1 MLVTFK
7 ILKLYIYIKQ
17 INFTFTFSIIL
28 EQSFNLYK
36 THDSPFILTSMFK
49 EKTSIP

>member
-1 MLVTFK
+1 VLVTFK

-36 THDSPFILTSMFK
+36 THDSPFILITYVQGK
-49 EKTSIP
+49 N